1 MLKLVECSYLS
12 GCAGARK
19 EGRRI
24 GHSLSSIYGNAHT
37 FFPSFHKTEPSLFPA
52 FLCSPQVIPSKCP
65 PQSHCS
71 YIYIYLWFRLFLEAV
86 PRLGQ
91 TPQGENWPK
100 RCTKCTKYGCQ
111 REIIHA
117 PKDETNHEDCKKNN
131 LIRQFGRDMLEEE
144 QFPNHHQ
151 CPFDRGDVEQEGI
164 GSTNLKQQNKV

>member
-1 MLKLVECSYLS
+1 MSKLVECSYLS

-71 YIYIYLWFRLFLEAV
+71 YIYIYICGSDFSLKLFPGWVRHL
-86 PRLGQ
+86 
-91 TPQGENWPK
+91 
-100 RCTKCTKYGCQ
+100 
-111 REIIHA
+111 RERIG
-117 PKDETNHEDCKKNN
+117 PKDVQNVQNMVVKEK
-131 LIRQFGRDMLEEE
+131 LFML
-144 QFPNHHQ
+144 QRTKPTMKIA
-151 CPFDRGDVEQEGI
+151 RKTI
-164 GSTNLKQQNKV
+164 